1 MAELK
6 TLNLCSEVL
15 NGVRKLKVKIA
26 ELEQHIQALRLSAE
40 NLVPILDGMPRAT
53 DVRSRVEM
61 ISVKI
66 LTAEQNLSDMCEE
79 LDNAKVQL
87 MRRILDEISDPLTQT
102 LLVLRYVECLSF
114 RKIAARM
121 HYTLRQIFR
130 LHENFLKSCHSG
142 ELHATRYDD

>member
-1 MAELK
+1 MTTFK
-6 TLNLCSEVL
+6 PINLCNEVL
-15 NGVRKLKVKIA
+15 NSVRKLKVKIA
-26 ELEQHIQALRLSAE
+26 DLERHLQALRLSAE

-53 DVRSRVEM
+53 DIRSRVET

-66 LTAEQNLSDMCEE
+66 LTEEQNINDLREE
-79 LDNAKVQL
+79 LVKAKVKL
-87 MRRILDEISDPLTQT
+87 LRRILDEISDPLIQT

-130 LHENFLKSCHSG
+130 LHENFLKTCHSG
-142 ELHATRYDD
+142 ELSATSYDD

>member
-1 MAELK
+1 MTELK
-6 TLNLCSEVL
+6 AMNLCSEVL
-15 NGVRKLKVKIA
+15 NSVRKLKIKIA

-79 LDNAKVQL
+79 LDNAKVKL
-87 MRRILDEISDPLTQT
+87 MRRILDEGGVVGDFAVRPVDERYRARIAQRALEGVDILGVGHELFPVAGEQ
-102 LLVLRYVECLSF
+102 LV
-114 RKIAARM
+114 A
-121 HYTLRQIFR
+121 
-130 LHENFLKSCHSG
+130 
-142 ELHATRYDD
+142 